1 MMVVKVLFFAT
12 IRERTGVKEVQI
24 ELPENSQVVDF
35 KEKLVQQF
43 PSLAVGMSSTL
54 VAVNREFAFDDQII
68 PEDAELAVFPPVSG
82 G

>member
-1 MMVVKVLFFAT
+1 MVVKVLFFAT
-12 IRERTGVKEVQI
+12 IRERTGVKEIQI

-35 KEKLVQQF
+35 KEKLIQQF
-43 PSLAVGMSSTL
+43 PGLAEGMSSTL